1 MSTTDARKLLAA
13 SRKSRRIT
21 SPYASYSLA
30 GALFCNICS
39 NTPIKSE
46 SLWDAHIASS
56 QHKSNVA
63 IRGGTVSTG
72 KTNSHKRPAESPA
85 IDNDSRNRRS
95 GDDGQTA
102 SKRLKTAKADVKNL
116 ALPVGFF
123 DEDEDEDEEGII
135 STGEVIEPDDE
146 NSPPPP
152 PPVQNTN
159 QQQPT
164 TALPSSSTKLPADFF
179 STTST
184 SKTKGTE
191 GSLDDEWAAFQA
203 DIAEAEEEIAL
214 PNVTATANHTISAP
228 ALTTAQLQQED
239 EESASSLDARNAR
252 TIAEEE
258 MEDARAALADFFD
271 EQSSLEERVARL
283 KERREML
290 RQVSTTVPTGM
301 PPPPTQGLHRSN
313 SVRSVTMGGMD
324 DYSNPVPELQSEGSD
339 DDYED
344 DDEMFLRRRLDQYII
359 GGLYDIPIY
368 PV

>member
-63 IRGGTVSTG
+63 IRGGTVSTS
-72 KTNSHKRPAESPA
+72 KTNNHKRPAESPA

-102 SKRLKTAKADVKNL
+102 SKRLKTAKSDVKNL

-123 DEDEDEDEEGII
+123 DEDDDEDEEGII

-152 PPVQNTN
+152 PPLQNTN

-164 TALPSSSTKLPADFF
+164 TASPSSSTKLPADFF

-184 SKTKGTE
+184 SKTKGAE

-203 DIAEAEEEIAL
+203 DIAEAEEEIAQ
-214 PNVTATANHTISAP
+214 PNATATANHTISAP
-228 ALTTAQLQQED
+228 ALTTAQLQQG
-239 EESASSLDARNAR
+239 EESASSLEARNAR

-290 RQVSTTVPTGM
+290 RQVSTTAPTGM
-301 PPPPTQGLHRSN
+301 PPPPTQGIHRSN

-324 DYSNPVPELQSEGSD
+324 DYSNPIPELQSEGSD

>member
-1 MSTTDARKLLAA
+1 MSAADARKLLAA

-46 SLWDAHIASS
+46 SLWDAHVASA

-63 IRGGTVSTG
+63 RRGGTVSSG
-72 KTNSHKRPAESPA
+72 KSSNKRPAEASSSG
-85 IDNDSRNRRS
+85 DSRN
-95 GDDGQTA
+95 GTTDGPAA

-123 DEDEDEDEEGII
+123 DDDDDEDEEGII
-135 STGEVIEPDDE
+135 STGEVIEPDDDE
-146 NSPPPP
+146 NPT
-152 PPVQNTN
+152 VAAVEGTN
-159 QQQPT
+159 QQPPQPAST
-164 TALPSSSTKLPADFF
+164 SSSSKLPADFF

-184 SKTKGTE
+184 SSKPKETD
-191 GSLDDEWAAFQA
+191 LDDEWAAFQA
-203 DIAEAEEEIAL
+203 DIAEEEKEE
-214 PNVTATANHTISAP
+214 PTGQSNPTANHTISAP
-228 ALTTAQLQQED
+228 ALTAAQIQQQD
-239 EESASSLDARNAR
+239 DQTTSSMNARNAR

-258 MEDARAALADFFD
+258 MEDARAAMAEFFD

-290 RQVSTTVPTGM
+290 RQTGVTAPASM
-301 PPPPTQGLHRSN
+301 PPPPPQTIHRSN

-324 DYSNPVPELQSEGSD
+324 DSNPVPELQSEGSD

-344 DDEMFLRRRLDQYII
+344 DDEMFLRRR
-359 GGLYDIPIY
+359 
-368 PV
+368 

>member
-39 NTPIKSE
+39 NTPIKYE
-46 SLWDAHIASS
+46 SLWSAHIASP
-56 QHKSNVA
+56 QHISNVA

-85 IDNDSRNRRS
+85 IDQDSRNRKS

-102 SKRLKTAKADVKNL
+102 SKRLKTTKADVKNL

-123 DEDEDEDEEGII
+123 DEDDDEDEEGII

-146 NSPPPP
+146 KSPPPP
-152 PPVQNTN
+152 AQDTN
-159 QQQPT
+159 QQPT
-164 TALPSSSTKLPADFF
+164 TVLPSSAPKLPADFF

-184 SKTKGTE
+184 SKSKAAE
-191 GSLDDEWAAFQA
+191 ENLDDEWAAFQA
-203 DIAEAEEEIAL
+203 DIAETEEETAK
-214 PNVTATANHTISAP
+214 PNSAPTATHTISAP
-228 ALTTAQLQQED
+228 ALTTAQLQQQDED
-239 EESASSLDARNAR
+239 SASSLNARNAR

-258 MEDARAALADFFD
+258 MEDARAALAEFFD

-290 RQVSTTVPTGM
+290 RQAGTPALAGM
-301 PPPPTQGLHRSN
+301 PPPPPTLGIHRSN

-324 DYSNPVPELQSEGSD
+324 DSNPVPELPSEGSD

-344 DDEMFLRRRLDQYII
+344 DDEMFLRRR
-359 GGLYDIPIY
+359 
-368 PV
+368 

>member
-63 IRGGTVSTG
+63 IRGGTVSAG
-72 KTNSHKRPAESPA
+72 KTNNHKRPAESLE
-85 IDNDSRNRRS
+85 IDHDSRNRRS

-102 SKRLKTAKADVKNL
+102 SKRLKTAKTDVKNL

-123 DEDEDEDEEGII
+123 DEDDDEDEEGII

-146 NSPPPP
+146 NSPPP
-152 PPVQNTN
+152 VQNTD

-164 TALPSSSTKLPADFF
+164 IALPSSSTKLPADFF

-184 SKTKGTE
+184 TSTSKTKGT
-191 GSLDDEWAAFQA
+191 GGNLDDEWAAFQA
-203 DIAEAEEEIAL
+203 DIAEAEEEIAQ
-214 PNVTATANHTISAP
+214 PNATATANHTISAP

-271 EQSSLEERVARL
+271 EQNSLEERVARL

-290 RQVSTTVPTGM
+290 RQVSTTAPTGM
-301 PPPPTQGLHRSN
+301 PPPPTQ
-313 SVRSVTMGGMD
+313 
-324 DYSNPVPELQSEGSD
+324 VPELQSEGSD

-344 DDEMFLRRRLDQYII
+344 DDEMFLRRR
-359 GGLYDIPIY
+359 
-368 PV
+368 